1 MLYSYIK
8 KRERGKKMWGLP
20 DSAVYGTYKR
30 VKGAGGARRRKRSGT
45 YRFIAEAQK
54 EQAKRQRKS
63 K

>member
-1 MLYSYIK
+1 
-8 KRERGKKMWGLP
+8 MWGLP

-30 VKGAGGARRRKRSGT
+30 VKGAGGARRRKHSGT